1 MKKANPKTVGGFVL
15 GAAAIG
21 VAAIIVFGSGRFF
34 ATTDTFVTFFPG
46 SLQGLRLGASVD
58 MQGIQIG
65 TVTDLWV
72 EVDPETLEF
81 RRPVLVTIDNSRI
94 KGIVD
99 DDGAEDD
106 LNKMVEKGL
115 RAQLAAQSLV
125 TGQQSVQLG
134 FHPDTEV
141 RLVETDLPHLQ
152 IPTIPSSFE
161 KVEAGLGD
169 VVTKASQLLD
179 EVSDLLSEENRMR
192 VSGTLEDAREVM
204 KMFRED
210 VPRYQ
215 KLVDNAN
222 ATLTSFRGLA
232 DRADGI
238 LEENQPGIKRAIDGL
253 DEMRGNFS
261 KLAQTATK
269 LIEDNEKG
277 LTEFTNTGL
286 VELTNLAVDAQATAE
301 QIRRVMEEME
311 RDPARFFLGQPGQ
324 VDVQ

>member
-1 MKKANPKTVGGFVL
+1 MKRANPKTVGGFVL
-15 GAAAIG
+15 GAVAIG
-21 VAAIIVFGSGRFF
+21 VTAIIVFGSGRFF
-34 ATTDTFVTFFPG
+34 ATTDTFVVFFPD

-65 TVTDLWV
+65 TVTNLWV
-72 EVDPETLEF
+72 EVNEDTLEF
-81 RRPVLVTIDNSRI
+81 TRPVLITIDNSRI
-94 KGIVD
+94 KGIAD
-99 DDGAEDD
+99 DDSAEEELDV
-106 LNKMVEKGL
+106 MIQKGL

-125 TGQQSVQLG
+125 TGQQSIQLG
-134 FHPDTEV
+134 FHPDTEIK
-141 RLVETDLPHLQ
+141 LIQTDLPYQ
-152 IPTIPSSFE
+152 QFPTIPSSFQ
-161 KVEAGLGD
+161 KVETGLGD
-169 VVTKASQLLD
+169 VVTKASQLLV
-179 EVSDLLSEENRMR
+179 EVSELLSEENRMR
-192 VSGTLEDAREVM
+192 VSGTLEDVREVM

-210 VPRYQ
+210 VPRYR
-215 KLVDNAN
+215 KLVDNAD

-232 DRADGI
+232 DRAEGILAENQDGI
-238 LEENQPGIKRAIDGL
+238 KKAIDGL

-324 VDVQ
+324 VEVQ

>member
-34 ATTDTFVTFFPG
+34 ATTDTFVVFFPD

-106 LNKMVEKGL
+106 LNRMVEKGL

-324 VDVQ
+324 VEVQ